1 MTASLF
7 DRKKS
12 AGLMGSII
20 ALVLFLVLLLPLP
33 ALAALQNEQVLETRP
48 VAEGLVLEKRSY
60 TAGGGPVLI
69 YILRAELSNPYLRI
83 NTLVGAAGTLNK
95 NSAVTAA
102 AAGGGAVA
110 AVNADF
116 FQMMESGRPIG
127 MTYKDGQMATSPP
140 LRDDMYG
147 WAITSTGVPLIEV
160 FNFSGEV
167 TAKNG
172 GKFPLSGINKP
183 SYIQSGEKNSHDGTL
198 LMYNRFWGETS
209 RGKIDGKDSVTEVF
223 VSSGGTVTEIL
234 SGQAGKAIPDKGFVL
249 AGRGA
254 AAQYIKTNIKVGDR
268 ITVDYKVT
276 PEGDRILAGTG
287 GWSLLVDKNKVM
299 GNFPADISG
308 PNART
313 ALGYS
318 PDKKKLLV
326 VTVEK
331 SSASRGLTLQELA
344 EYMAGLGVDRAL
356 NLDGGGSTTLA
367 ARPLG
372 EEKPVLVNR
381 PQREVQRLVP
391 TALGF
396 FSSAPRSSLAG
407 LVLKGPDAVF
417 PGDTVSY
424 TLLGYDSH
432 YNPVSMNQDNT
443 VWTLVSGSGSLV
455 NNVFTGGKS
464 GSAVISAS
472 SGGITVTRTVRV
484 LGSRDL
490 KKLNADPASINVKP
504 GSTVNL
510 KVAAV
515 DLDGTVYDLSPKNY
529 YVSADPRLGIV
540 QNGVYKA
547 PAEPVKGEITISLD
561 STTVVVPVEVKEE
574 KAPVPVSFKDMNGH
588 WAAGPVARLSA
599 AGVVSGYPGNIFAPD
614 KEVTR
619 AEFLV
624 MVCKA
629 MGWQPVQGETDFS
642 DKSSIPAW
650 AKGYINTALQRGV
663 VTGYKEDRTFR
674 PSTQVS
680 RSEMAAIISRALSL
694 PPAQNTDPAAVFA
707 DGKTIASW
715 ASGPVSRVYA
725 AGIMKGDRE
734 NKFRPGDKAK
744 RAESAAVIDSAVNY
758 LNRK

>member
-1 MTASLF
+1 MTASLN
-7 DRKKS
+7 DRKKPT
-12 AGLMGSII
+12 GLVAAIV
-20 ALVLFLVLLLPLP
+20 ALFFSLALLLPSP
-33 ALAALQNEQVLETRP
+33 ALSALQNEQVLETRP

-60 TAGGGPVLI
+60 TAGSGPVLI
-69 YILRAELSNPYLRI
+69 YILRADLSNPYLKI
-83 NTLVGAAGTLNK
+83 NTLVGADGTLNK

-102 AAGGGAVA
+102 AAGAGAVA

-116 FQMMESGRPIG
+116 FQMMESGRPVG
-127 MTYKDGQMATSPP
+127 MTYKDGRMAASPP

-147 WAITSTGVPLIEV
+147 WAVTSAGVPLIEI
-160 FNFSGEV
+160 FNFSGGV

-172 GKFPLSGINKP
+172 AKFPLSGINKP
-183 SYIQSGEKNSHDGTL
+183 SYIQSGERNSHDGTL
-198 LMYNRFWGETS
+198 LMYNRFWGKTS
-209 RGKIDGKDSVTEVF
+209 RGKIDGNDSVVEVF
-223 VSSGGTVTEIL
+223 VNSGAVTEIL
-234 SGQAGKAIPDKGFVL
+234 FDQPGKAIPENGFVL
-249 AGRGA
+249 AGRGS

-268 ITVDYKVT
+268 LTVDYKVT

-287 GWSLLVDKNKVM
+287 GWSLLVDKKKVM

-318 PDKKKLLV
+318 PDKRRLLV

-344 EYMAGLGVDRAL
+344 DYMAGLGVERAL

-367 ARPLG
+367 ARSLG

-396 FSSAPRSSLAG
+396 FSSAPRSSLSG

-424 TLLGYDSH
+424 TLLGYDTH
-432 YNPVSMNQDNT
+432 YNPVTMNQDNT
-443 VWTLVSGSGSLV
+443 SWTLVSGPGSLAE
-455 NNVFTGGKS
+455 NVFTGRKS

-490 KKLNADPASINVKP
+490 KKLTAAPASITVKP

-510 KVAAV
+510 KVSAV
-515 DLDGTVYDLSPKNY
+515 DLEGTVYNLSPKNY
-529 YVSADPRLGIV
+529 SVSVSSRLGIIE
-540 QNGVYKA
+540 NGVFSA
-547 PAEPVKGEITISLD
+547 PAAPVTGEIKISLD
-561 STTVVVPVEVKEE
+561 STTVVVPVEVKEDR
-574 KAPVPVSFKDMNGH
+574 VPVNFKDMTGH
-588 WAAGPVARLSA
+588 WAAGPVSRLSA

-624 MVCKA
+624 MTCKA
-629 MGWQPVQGETDFS
+629 MGWQPAGGEINFS
-642 DKSSIPAW
+642 DNSSIPLW
-650 AKGYINTALQRGV
+650 SKGYIITALQKSA
-663 VTGYKEDRTFR
+663 VTGYEDRTFR
-674 PSTQVS
+674 PSSQVT
-680 RSEMAAIISRALSL
+680 RAEMAAIISRALSL
-694 PPAQNTDPAAVFA
+694 PPAQNTDPAAVFT

-725 AGIMKGDRE
+725 SGIMKGDSEKR
-734 NKFRPGDKAK
+734 FRPGDKAK
-744 RAESAAVIDSAVNY
+744 RAESAAVIDSAVSY